1 MLYIPKLLYSGFH
14 TSQGI
19 LGPYMLDK
27 LSLDKNILKTFKL
40 AANEN
45 VMKKYIYFKSR
56 HILRE
61 FAMSYGAFKGKEF
74 PLS

>member
-45 VMKKYIYFKSR
+45 VMKNIYILKAGT
-56 HILRE
+56 H
-61 FAMSYGAFKGKEF
+61 
-74 PLS
+74 